1 MAWLNLT
8 IPKQTV
14 KAELKA
20 KKIKLTQMNFFIKKQ
35 LIKFSCTY
43 QSLYIL
49 PYFTKVPELWRCAI
63 FGPKMTIYHEQK
75 FFGTNHY
82 YYCHLPIGPFRCAK
96 FKKITVDPE
105 LWGCAILGPKMVN
118 LPPIFFW
125 KIINIILIYLLA
137 LFIVQNLKKLL
148 QWIQSYE
155 DAHFL
160 GPKLPISANENFSR
174 KAITEPCFM
183 PIYMPKIKVR
193 Y

>member
-1 MAWLNLT
+1 MYLSAPLH
-8 IPKQTV
+8 
-14 KAELKA
+14 
-20 KKIKLTQMNFFIKKQ
+20 
-35 LIKFSCTY
+35 S
-43 QSLYIL
+43 
-49 PYFTKVPELWRCAI
+49 AI
-63 FGPKMTIYHEQK
+63 FYKSSRVMKMCHFWAKNDHLSWTKIFWYK
-75 FFGTNHY
+75 PLLLL
-82 YYCHLPIGPFRCAK
+82 HLPIGPFRCAK

>member
-1 MAWLNLT
+1 MNKNFLVQTIIITVIYLLALFVVQNLKKLQW
-8 IPKQTV
+8 IQSCEDVPFWGPKWSICPKQ
-14 KAELKA
+14 
-20 KKIKLTQMNFFIKKQ
+20 
-35 LIKFSCTY
+35 
-43 QSLYIL
+43 
-49 PYFTKVPELWRCAI
+49 
-63 FGPKMTIYHEQK
+63 
-75 FFGTNHY
+75 
-82 YYCHLPIGPFRCAK
+82 
-96 FKKITVDPE
+96 
-105 LWGCAILGPKMVN
+105 
-118 LPPIFFW
+118 IFFW

-193 Y
+193 YWSISEILTIKEYWNLIGRETFLSITSEPDFPKHAVFTEC

>member
-1 MAWLNLT
+1 
-8 IPKQTV
+8 
-14 KAELKA
+14 
-20 KKIKLTQMNFFIKKQ
+20 MNFFLKKQ

-43 QSLYIL
+43 QLLYIL
-49 PYFTKVPELWRCAI
+49 PYFTKVSVLWRCAI
-63 FGPKMTIYHEQK
+63 FGPKMTICHEQN

-82 YYCHLPIGPFRCAK
+82 HYCHLPIGPFLCAK
-96 FKKITVDPE
+96 FKKILTVDRE

-118 LPPIFFW
+118 LPQTNFFW
-125 KIINIILIYLLA
+125 KIINIIHIYLLA
-137 LFIVQNLKKLL
+137 FFIVQNLQKLL

-160 GPKLPISANENFSR
+160 DPKWPISANENFSR